1 MVKGCSSLGFGA
13 RVGELQIPDRG
24 GLGCRH
30 DVLGRP
36 LGYLLFSL
44 MASIRDPMGFRG
56 QPSVLWLSELGLH
69 I

>member
-1 MVKGCSSLGFGA
+1 M
-13 RVGELQIPDRG
+13 QDPG

-44 MASIRDPMGFRG
+44 MGLIRDP
-56 QPSVLWLSELGLH
+56 LH
-69 I
+69 